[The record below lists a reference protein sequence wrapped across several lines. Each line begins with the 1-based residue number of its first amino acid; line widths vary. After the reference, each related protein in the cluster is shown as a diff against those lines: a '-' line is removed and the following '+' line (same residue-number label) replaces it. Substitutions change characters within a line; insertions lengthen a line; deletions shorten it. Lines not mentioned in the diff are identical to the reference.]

1 MRSVSQAKSTLQRID
16 LNTDE
21 ARAAPPARPF
31 DSPRRVESLRDSMLR
46 PEMEEALT
54 CPLSSSA

>member
-1 MRSVSQAKSTLQRID
+1 VSQAKSTLQRID